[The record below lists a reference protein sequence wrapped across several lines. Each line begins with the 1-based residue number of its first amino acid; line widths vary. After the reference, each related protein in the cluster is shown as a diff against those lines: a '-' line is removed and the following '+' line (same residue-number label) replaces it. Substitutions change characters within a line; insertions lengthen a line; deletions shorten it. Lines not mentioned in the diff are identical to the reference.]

1 MAEPFTRASLA
12 GAVDL
17 SALRDRAQAANQSAP
32 SSPAAAQSAQPHSA
46 APGAPAAASN
56 AAPGTIPVTSL
67 VIDGGVENLRELL
80 SLSDQIPV
88 LVDFKTTVVPES
100 AAMTSMLEKLI
111 LELDGRVI
119 LMRVDADAR
128 PQILEAFQ
136 MRQGGVAV
144 ALIKGQ
150 PVPLISAGLDET
162 EVRARLARL
171 LEVAEQQ
178 GLTARAVVSDAAAK
192 PADPQLPPRHQR
204 AFELIDAGDYD
215 GAIAEYEAALR
226 EMPTDV
232 MAQAGLAQ
240 TSLLKRVH
248 GLDFAAVLS
257 SEPSADDAS
266 ATQAALTKADA
277 AVASGSAEFGC
288 NLLLDR
294 FAVQFAEREVLR
306 QRLLEYFTILGNED
320 SVVIA
325 ARRRLTMLLY

>member
-1 MAEPFTRASLA
+1 MADPFTRASLA

-17 SALRDRAQAANQSAP
+17 SALRDRAQAANQPALN
-32 SSPAAAQSAQPHSA
+32 SPAAPQSTPPQSAG
-46 APGAPAAASN
+46 PGAPAAASN

-88 LVDFKTTVVPES
+88 LVDFKTSVVPES

-119 LMRVDADAR
+119 LMRVDADAQ

-178 GLTARAVVSDAAAK
+178 GLTARAVVSDAAVK
-192 PADPQLPPRHQR
+192 PAEPQLPPRHQK

-294 FAVQFAEREVLR
+294 FAVQFDEREVLR

-320 SVVIA
+320 PVVIA
-325 ARRRLTMLLY
+325 ARKRLTMLLY

>member
-17 SALRDRAQAANQSAP
+17 TALREKAQAASSAQQPATP
-32 SSPAAAQSAQPHSA
+32 SSAQGSVQSA
-46 APGAPAAASN
+46 APNHAAN
-56 AAPGTIPVTSL
+56 TAAGKIPVTSL

-80 SLSDQIPV
+80 GLSDQLPV
-88 LVDFKTTVVPES
+88 LVDFKTSTIAES
-100 AAMTSMLEKLI
+100 AELSALLEKLI

-119 LMRVDADAR
+119 LFRVDSDKQ
-128 PQILEAFQ
+128 PQVLEAFQ
-136 MRQGGVAV
+136 LRAGGVAV

-150 PVPLISAGLDET
+150 PVPLISAGLDEA
-162 EVRARLARL
+162 EIRARLARL
-171 LEVAEQQ
+171 LEVSAQQ
-178 GLTARAVVSDAAAK
+178 GLTGQAVVVDPSAT
-192 PADPQLPPRHQR
+192 PAQPELPPRHQK

-248 GLDFAAVLS
+248 GLDFAVVLS
-257 SEPSADDAS
+257 SEPNAENPADAE
-266 ATQAALTKADA
+266 TALIKADA
-277 AVASGSAEFGC
+277 AVASGSAEYGC

-294 FAVQFAEREVLR
+294 FAVQFDEREALR
-306 QRLLEYFTILGNED
+306 KRLLEYFTILGNED
-320 SVVIA
+320 PVVIS
-325 ARRRLTMLLY
+325 ARKRLTMLLY

>member
-1 MAEPFTRASLA
+1 MIE
-12 GAVDL
+12 
-17 SALRDRAQAANQSAP
+17 
-32 SSPAAAQSAQPHSA
+32 
-46 APGAPAAASN
+46 
-56 AAPGTIPVTSL
+56 
-67 VIDGGVENLRELL
+67 GGVENLRELL

-88 LVDFKTTVVPES
+88 LVDFKTAAVAES
-100 AAMTSMLEKLI
+100 AGLTVLLEKLI

-119 LMRVDADAR
+119 LVRVDADSQ

-150 PVPLISAGLDET
+150 PVPLISADLDEP

-171 LEVAEQQ
+171 LEVSAQQ
-178 GLTARAVVSDAAAK
+178 GLTARAVVSDRVAQ
-192 PADPQLPPRHQR
+192 PTEPQLPPRHQK

-248 GLDFAAVLS
+248 GIDFAATFALD
-257 SEPSADDAS
+257 PAPNDA
-266 ATQAALTKADA
+266 AQLDQALLKADA
-277 AVASGSAEFGC
+277 LVASGSPEAGM

-294 FAVQFAEREVLR
+294 FAEQFSERETLR
-306 QRLLEYFTILGNED
+306 TRLLEYFTILGD
-320 SVVIA
+320 HPSVGA
-325 ARRRLTMLLY
+325 SRKRLTSLLY

>member
-17 SALRDRAQAANQSAP
+17 SALRERAQAQAAPPSQTASASAP
-32 SSPAAAQSAQPHSA
+32 AS
-46 APGAPAAASN
+46 APAA
-56 AAPGTIPVTSL
+56 TSGPSTTQSSGELLVSGL
-67 VIDGGVENLRELL
+67 VIEGGVENLRELL

-88 LVDFKTTVVPES
+88 LVDFKTAAVAES
-100 AAMTSMLEKLI
+100 AGLTVLLEKLI

-119 LMRVDADAR
+119 LVRVDADSQ

-150 PVPLISAGLDET
+150 PVPLISADLDEP

-171 LEVAEQQ
+171 LEVSAQQ
-178 GLTARAVVSDAAAK
+178 GLTARAVVSDQVAK
-192 PADPQLPPRHQR
+192 PTEPQLPPRHQK

-248 GLDFAAVLS
+248 GIDFAATFALD
-257 SEPSADDAS
+257 PAPNDA
-266 ATQAALTKADA
+266 AQLDQALLKADA
-277 AVASGSAEFGC
+277 LVASGSPEAGM

-294 FAVQFAEREVLR
+294 FAEQFSERETLR
-306 QRLLEYFTILGNED
+306 TRLLEYFTILGD
-320 SVVIA
+320 HPSVA
-325 ARRRLTMLLY
+325 ASRKRLTSLLY

>member
-17 SALRDRAQAANQSAP
+17 SALRDRAQAANQPAP
-32 SSPAAAQSAQPHSA
+32 NSPGVSQPAPAQSAG
-46 APGAPAAASN
+46 PGAPAGAN
-56 AAPGTIPVTSL
+56 AAQGTIPVTSL

-119 LMRVDADAR
+119 LMRVDADAQ

-178 GLTARAVVSDAAAK
+178 GLTARAVVSDAAPK
-192 PADPQLPPRHQR
+192 PAEPQLPPRHQK

-257 SEPSADDAS
+257 SEPSADDSS

-294 FAVQFAEREVLR
+294 FAVQFGEREVLR

-320 SVVIA
+320 PVVIA
-325 ARRRLTMLLY
+325 ARKRLTMLLY